1 MEILNRH
8 LYRTSSAEDQDK
20 PAIIIPFSKLLQVIN
35 AHEDQ
40 RDWLDIGSKK
50 RRYGEEE
57 EVEEG
62 AVANQIDRFLKKP
75 RI

>member
-20 PAIIIPFSKLLQVIN
+20 PAIVIPFSKLLQVIN

-40 RDWLDIGSKK
+40 LDIGSKK
-50 RRYGEEE
+50 RQYGEEE